1 MQLKVGFAH
10 ESPNLNLFLLLTP
23 ADLFFPKSGE
33 EKGER
38 ESRIHPGW
46 LCLSPRRCV
55 PPSLSLLQCD
65 FWCEWKVVR
74 DIWTVG
80 FAGWWQ

>member
-23 ADLFFPKSGE
+23 ADLFFLKSGE

-38 ESRIHPGW
+38 EKAVSTLVGCACHLGSVSLP
-46 LCLSPRRCV
+46 V
-55 PPSLSLLQCD
+55 PPS
-65 FWCEWKVVR
+65 V
-74 DIWTVG
+74 
-80 FAGWWQ
+80 

>member
-23 ADLFFPKSGE
+23 ANLFFLKSVWG
-33 EKGER
+33 R
-38 ESRIHPGW
+38 PYLPW
-46 LCLSPRRCV
+46 LAV
-55 PPSLSLLQCD
+55 PVSSAVCPSLSLLQCD
-65 FWCEWKVVR
+65 FWCGWKVAR

-80 FAGWWQ
+80 FAGWWH